1 MTAPLPKGYG
11 EKTIH
16 QRVAELMD
24 KKNKSEPPAPIARPI
39 PISTLPH
46 VDVKRANEI
55 YTNFKKV
62 KQTEQEVKQQ
72 KAKVAVKPKAV
83 PVYKET
89 EMKGPPILPT
99 PILPT
104 PIQAPP
110 LDPRLRESMLPKQVF
125 LQRVETIKVPSYL
138 MDADRKLI
146 LLYKDLSSTHQVD
159 INCISA
165 LNRRVSYLEDVL
177 NLYVPAEELGR
188 VMQEY
193 FKEFEQEHQQEQKED
208 KSITSSETNED
219 EINERM

>member
-1 MTAPLPKGYG
+1 M
-11 EKTIH
+11 
-16 QRVAELMD
+16 
-24 KKNKSEPPAPIARPI
+24 
-39 PISTLPH
+39 
-46 VDVKRANEI
+46 
-55 YTNFKKV
+55 

-72 KAKVAVKPKAV
+72 KVKVAVKPKAV

-99 PILPT
+99 PI
-104 PIQAPP
+104 QAPP
-110 LDPRLRESMLPKQVF
+110 LDPRLRESLLPKQVF

-146 LLYKDLSSTHQVD
+146 LLYKDLSTTHQVD

-193 FKEFEQEHQQEQKED
+193 FKEFEQEHQREEKED
-208 KSITSSETNED
+208 KSITSSETDEH
-219 EINERM
+219 EINEHM

>member
-24 KKNKSEPPAPIARPI
+24 KKNKSEPPAPLARPI

-46 VDVKRANEI
+46 ADVKRANEI

-72 KAKVAVKPKAV
+72 KVKVAVKPKAV

-89 EMKGPPILPT
+89 EMMKGP

-110 LDPRLRESMLPKQVF
+110 LDPRLRESLLPKQVF

-146 LLYKDLSSTHQVD
+146 LLYKDLSTTHQVD
-159 INCISA
+159 INCISS

-208 KSITSSETNED
+208 KSLTSSETNED